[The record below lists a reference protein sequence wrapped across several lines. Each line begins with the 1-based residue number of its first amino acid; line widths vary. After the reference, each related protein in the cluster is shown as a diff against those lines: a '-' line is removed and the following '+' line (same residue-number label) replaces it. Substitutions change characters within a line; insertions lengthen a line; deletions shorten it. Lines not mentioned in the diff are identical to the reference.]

1 MKYAKDQ
8 DLQPMIRPRRTRFAR
23 VLLVAGVLAV
33 GLRPA
38 AAQELEPGA
47 YQNVPVGL
55 NVVYAGYGFSQGNV
69 LFDAALP
76 IEGSEATVHTMAL
89 AYLRTLSVFG
99 RSAKFDAQ
107 LPVSWARFEGVVS
120 GEFRTRSPQGLN
132 DPRVRLSVNVF
143 GAPALDLPGFVKY
156 RQRTIV
162 GASFQVA
169 LPLGQYDRTRFIN
182 LGAHRWSFRPEIA
195 LSHTRGR
202 WIFEASAGTWLFTD
216 NDDYPGGSSLS
227 QRPLYFAKGN
237 AIYTFRRNL
246 WASVSYGHAEG
257 GQTAVNDLIRQD
269 LQKNDRMGATLA
281 VPVAR
286 SSALK
291 VVFTTGLATRLG
303 ADFTSIGVGYQYSW
317 GLNGPAP

>member
-1 MKYAKDQ
+1 MPASWQ
-8 DLQPMIRPRRTRFAR
+8 SAFDLP
-23 VLLVAGVLAV
+23 L
-33 GLRPA
+33 
-38 AAQELEPGA
+38 AQELEPGA

-76 IEGSEATVHTMAL
+76 IEGSDATVHTMAL
-89 AYLRTLSVFG
+89 AYLRTVSVFG

-107 LPVSWARFEGVVS
+107 VPVSWARFEGVVS
-120 GEFRTRSPQGLN
+120 GEFRTRSPQGLT

-216 NDDYPGGSSLS
+216 NDDYPGGFEPLTTSAGTLRKETPSTRS
-227 QRPLYFAKGN
+227 AGTSGRPSATAMPKG
-237 AIYTFRRNL
+237 ARR
-246 WASVSYGHAEG
+246 
-257 GQTAVNDLIRQD
+257 R
-269 LQKNDRMGATLA
+269 
-281 VPVAR
+281 
-286 SSALK
+286 
-291 VVFTTGLATRLG
+291 
-303 ADFTSIGVGYQYSW
+303 
-317 GLNGPAP
+317 

>member
-1 MKYAKDQ
+1 
-8 DLQPMIRPRRTRFAR
+8 
-23 VLLVAGVLAV
+23 
-33 GLRPA
+33 
-38 AAQELEPGA
+38 
-47 YQNVPVGL
+47 
-55 NVVYAGYGFSQGNV
+55 
-69 LFDAALP
+69 
-76 IEGSEATVHTMAL
+76 MAL

-99 RSAKFDAQ
+99 RSAKLDAQ

-257 GQTAVNDLIRQD
+257 GQTALNDLIRQD

-281 VPVAR
+281 AAR
-286 SSALK
+286 CQIQCAQGRLHDRARHAARRGFHLDWSRLSIQLGSERA
-291 VVFTTGLATRLG
+291 RPLG
-303 ADFTSIGVGYQYSW
+303 ADLAFAWRPAAQGVDLTPRDVVSDRMHVADMDSSPHVVR
-317 GLNGPAP
+317 GPDGQR